1 MARRRDLQVIVGKN
15 IRRIRDE
22 LGLSQT
28 DLAERC
34 KMTNRYISI
43 IETKPRNLTLATI
56 QSIADA
62 LGVHPCDLIC
72 SDRPTKV
79 GRKEAV
85 DLAIQS
91 LQKYRDTL

>member
-1 MARRRDLQVIVGKN
+1 MARRRDLQEIVGKN
-15 IRRIRDE
+15 IRRIREE
-22 LGLSQT
+22 LGLSQL
-28 DLAERC
+28 DLAKRC
-34 KMTNRYISI
+34 KMTNRYVSI
-43 IETKPRNLTLATI
+43 LETRPRNLTLATI
-56 QSIADA
+56 QTIADA